1 MNEKK
6 PDSDP
11 VSLIIE
17 SEEEF
22 SENEIQDIVESAG
35 DSVFKEDIKDFEVRR
50 SVNSKMPTCFHI
62 YLKTGI
68 KDKEAMEV
76 ECRWFLRGEVKSR
89 LEDPDSSFSIY

>member
-1 MNEKK
+1 MSESEPN
-6 PDSDP
+6 SDP

-22 SENEIQDIVESAG
+22 TEDEIQDIVDSAG
-35 DSVFKEDIKDFEVRR
+35 DSVFKQDVEDFEVRR
-50 SVNSKMPTCFHI
+50 SANSKMPTCFHV

-68 KDKEAMEV
+68 KDKEAMEI
-76 ECRWFLRGEVKSR
+76 ECRWFLQGEMKSR